1 MVTTIAGGVSGAT
14 GTYVVGSGSNA
25 GFDRPWGVA
34 VDASGNVFV
43 ADFGNH
49 RIRKVAA
56 GGGTWIGL
64 FTLRACS
71 ADIHSER

>member
-1 MVTTIAGGVSGAT
+1 MSGTTGQ
-14 GTYVVGSGSNA
+14 YVVGSGSNA
-25 GFDRPWGVA
+25 GFDRPYGVA

-56 GGGTWIGL
+56 GGGMWIGL
-64 FTLRACS
+64 FTWRACS